1 MAMRKSSIAAL
12 LAASC
17 LTFGSPASAQSSPVI
32 GSWETVADTPI
43 GKLSSRVTFAKSG
56 DAYTV
61 NIKDAPIAPPEGAP
75 AGGAAAGP
83 PPESKISDVVV
94 NGNNFSFKRSLTTD
108 QGPMVLNYSGKVDGD
123 KLTAQAA
130 SDFGDVPIT
139 GSRAQP

>member
-75 AGGAAAGP
+75 AGAAAAP

-94 NGNNFSFKRSLTTD
+94 SGNDFSFKRSLTTD
-108 QGPMVLNYSGKVDGD
+108 QGPMVLTYAGKVDGN
-123 KLTAQAA
+123 KLTAQAT

>member
-75 AGGAAAGP
+75 PGAAAGP

-94 NGNNFSFKRSLTTD
+94 SGNDFSFKRSLTTD
-108 QGPMVLNYSGKVDGD
+108 QGPMVLTYAGKVDGN
-123 KLTAQAA
+123 KLTAQAT